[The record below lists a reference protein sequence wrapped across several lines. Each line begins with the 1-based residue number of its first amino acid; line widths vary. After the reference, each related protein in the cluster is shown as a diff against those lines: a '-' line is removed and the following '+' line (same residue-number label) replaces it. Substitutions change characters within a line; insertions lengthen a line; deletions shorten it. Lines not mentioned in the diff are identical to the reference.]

1 MSQLTIKNRSAMER
15 KLYDEWRASPAT
27 TWVMFIKSLDKNIIS
42 VRYLNPYTNIWFD
55 DDACKTWFILR
66 WS

>member
-15 KLYDEWRASPAT
+15 KLYDEWGNSPAT

-66 WS
+66 YS